1 MAFCLVRD
9 SIDLLHNNILVNF
22 SKFRLQKVLR
32 NLAYLSQYAVVP
44 HHLFRSK
51 FRKITSKA
59 YCAKGLMKIEKKIW
73 PIYFEKIASGDKTF
87 ELRLADWACNPGDS
101 LLLREWDPNTKRY
114 TGREIEKE
122 VAYVLKTKDV
132 TLWSQEDVDT
142 YGFQIISI
150 KDIKEK

>member
-1 MAFCLVRD
+1 
-9 SIDLLHNNILVNF
+9 
-22 SKFRLQKVLR
+22 
-32 NLAYLSQYAVVP
+32 
-44 HHLFRSK
+44 
-51 FRKITSKA
+51 
-59 YCAKGLMKIEKKIW
+59 MKIEKKIW